1 MENSSLMENDKLNN
15 ALAQIRDEI
24 DAIDD
29 QLIMLLQ
36 ARCTYVEQVG
46 ELKSSS
52 GLEGSF
58 IRPKRESDMMKM
70 VTERF
75 ADSPFP
81 AETAA
86 HMWRLIIGASLSME
100 SPINTAV
107 HCPDRSLVPYF
118 MAREYFGSIIPS
130 AVCENA
136 AQVVVAC
143 EENPHTVGVVNLQ
156 DTSSIPAWWLQ
167 VALSSQRLHIFT
179 CVPFVQRLSGTA
191 AKNPFLAVGQVE
203 PEETGDDISYVAAL
217 FDYPHPEN
225 AASLVGEWLKS
236 GEFRGVLC
244 ASSETTEE
252 SWAGLIKLQGYA
264 GDSSSLFFEL
274 QQHLTQISDGA
285 LSDLK
290 FIGSHAT
297 PVLLEEEE

>member
-1 MENSSLMENDKLNN
+1 MENDKLNN
-15 ALAQIRDEI
+15 ALSHIREEI

-29 QLIMLLQ
+29 QLIALLQ
-36 ARCTYVEQVG
+36 ARCAYVEQVG
-46 ELKSSS
+46 ELKANS
-52 GLEGSF
+52 GITGSF
-58 IRPKRESDMMKM
+58 IRPKRESDMMQM
-70 VTERF
+70 VTDRF

-86 HMWRLIIGASLSME
+86 HMWRLIIGASLAME

-118 MAREYFGSIIPS
+118 MSREYFGSVVPS

-143 EENPHTVGVVNLQ
+143 EENQHTVGVVNLQ

-167 VALSSQRLHIFT
+167 VALSSQNLRVFT
-179 CVPFVQRLSGTA
+179 CIPFVQRLSGTA
-191 AKNPFLAVGQVE
+191 AKNPFLAIGQVV
-203 PEETGDDISYVAAL
+203 PEETGDDISYVTAL

-225 AASLVGEWLKS
+225 AQHLVGEWLKS
-236 GEFRGVLC
+236 GEFRGVLD
-244 ASSETTEE
+244 ASSETTED

-264 GDSSSLFFEL
+264 SDSSSIFFEL
-274 QQHLTQISDGA
+274 QQHLTQVSDGA
-285 LSDLK
+285 LSDMK

-297 PVLLEEEE
+297 PILLEEEE

>member
-1 MENSSLMENDKLNN
+1 MENDKLNS
-15 ALAQIRDEI
+15 ALSHIREEI

-29 QLIMLLQ
+29 QLIALLQ
-36 ARCTYVEQVG
+36 ARCAYVEQVG
-46 ELKSSS
+46 ELKASS
-52 GLEGSF
+52 GLTGSF

-70 VTERF
+70 VTSRF

-118 MAREYFGSIIPS
+118 MSREYFGSIIPS
-130 AVCENA
+130 AIFENA
-136 AQVVVAC
+136 AQVIVAC

-167 VALSSQRLHIFT
+167 VALSSQKLRIFT

-191 AKNPFLAVGQVE
+191 AKNPFLAIGQVE
-203 PEETGDDISYVAAL
+203 PEETGDDISYVTAL
-217 FDYPHPEN
+217 FDYPHPES
-225 AASLVGEWLKS
+225 APSLVAEWLKS
-236 GEFRGVLC
+236 GEFRGVLA
-244 ASSETTEE
+244 ASSETTED
-252 SWAGLIKLQGYA
+252 SWAGLIKIQGYA
-264 GDSSSLFFEL
+264 AEGASLFFEL

-285 LSDLK
+285 LSELR